1 MIFKKKTLE
10 DRFKKMLKKK
20 NVQITV
26 EDVMKYLNIDREKAK
41 SLVEDFLIN

>member
-20 NVQITV
+20 NITITV
-26 EDVMKYLNIDREKAK
+26 EDTMKYLKIDREKAK
-41 SLVEDFLIN
+41 ELVEDFLIN

>member
-1 MIFKKKTLE
+1 MFKKKTLE

-26 EDVMKYLNIDREKAK
+26 EDVMRYLNIDREKAK
-41 SLVEDFLIN
+41 SLVEYFLIN

>member
-1 MIFKKKTLE
+1 MILKKKTLE

>member
-1 MIFKKKTLE
+1 MFKKKTLE

-26 EDVMKYLNIDREKAK
+26 EDVMRYLNIDREKAK

>member
-1 MIFKKKTLE
+1 MIFKRKTLE

-41 SLVEDFLIN
+41 SLVEYFLIN